1 MQLCV
6 ARDHC
11 SAPATPLV
19 PLPLPMPALA
29 PSDKKHAAAGGKKEV
44 LKQLFSRDY
53 LLCFPT
59 THRKIRSTM
68 PLIMHIAHRK
78 SVVGTVDRIEQPV
91 SVLFVSGHAEF

>member
-29 PSDKKHAAAGGKKEV
+29 SSDKKHGAAGGKKEV

-59 THRKIRSTM
+59 TYASQDSFDDAIN
-68 PLIMHIAHRK
+68 
-78 SVVGTVDRIEQPV
+78 
-91 SVLFVSGHAEF
+91 HAYRA